1 MENKSKRNQPFAKEV
16 DGKSRLKTAAVAM
29 AANKKLHATDNT
41 GKRGSK
47 GIVEK
52 EVVEKITEEWP
63 MLSQDVAEMMI
74 KFYGLPNEITNSQ
87 INWFYNGPWK
97 RTTVY
102 KDGFQHDFP
111 EPHVDML
118 EQVIDYHVPAEKV
131 GDIGMLE
138 GSLIIDRTKGEVAVH
153 CDNEGANTLSM
164 NMMHE
169 VVTGKRTP
177 QEARQ
182 FIVEELPKYLMN
194 RSAPYA
200 EEFQFELPQTEQID
214 PDETL
219 VKDEALTQAVEKV
232 KDKLGLNDNK

>member
-1 MENKSKRNQPFAKEV
+1 MTDVNKRNQPYAKEV
-16 DGKSRLKTAAVAM
+16 PGKDRLKTAAIAM
-29 AANKKLHATDNT
+29 KQNKELHKTDNT

-47 GIVEK
+47 GLVEK
-52 EVVEKITEEWP
+52 ELVEKAISNWP
-63 MLSQDVAEMMI
+63 KLSQEVTQTMM
-74 KFYGLPNEITNSQ
+74 KFYGLPNAVTASNAT
-87 INWFYNGPWK
+87 WFYNGPWK

-102 KDGFQHDFP
+102 KDGYQHDFP

-131 GDIGMLE
+131 GAIGMLE
-138 GSLIIDRTKGEVAVH
+138 GSLVVDRTKGEVAVH

-177 QEARQ
+177 EEARQ
-182 FIVEELPKYLMN
+182 FIVQELPKYLLD

-219 VKDEALTQAVEKV
+219 VQDEMLTQAVEKA
-232 KDKLGLNDNK
+232 KDALGFND

>member
-1 MENKSKRNQPFAKEV
+1 MTDNIKRNEPYAKEV
-16 DGKSRLKTAAVAM
+16 PGKDRLKVAAM
-29 AANKKLHATDNT
+29 AMKQNKELHKTDNT

-47 GIVEK
+47 GTVSKEMVEK
-52 EVVEKITEEWP
+52 TISDWPSLAQEVT
-63 MLSQDVAEMMI
+63 QTMM
-74 KFYGLPNEITNSQ
+74 KFYGLPNEATASAIT
-87 INWFYNGPWK
+87 WFYNGPWK

-102 KDGFQHDFP
+102 KDGYQHDFP

-118 EQVIDYHVPAEKV
+118 EQVIDYHVPAERV
-131 GDIGMLE
+131 GAVGLLE

-177 QEARQ
+177 EEARQ
-182 FIVEELPKYLMN
+182 FIVQELPKYLMN

-200 EEFQFELPQTEQID
+200 ETFQFELPHTEQID

-219 VKDEALTQAVEKV
+219 VQDEVLIQAVEKA
-232 KDKLGLNDNK
+232 KDKLGLND